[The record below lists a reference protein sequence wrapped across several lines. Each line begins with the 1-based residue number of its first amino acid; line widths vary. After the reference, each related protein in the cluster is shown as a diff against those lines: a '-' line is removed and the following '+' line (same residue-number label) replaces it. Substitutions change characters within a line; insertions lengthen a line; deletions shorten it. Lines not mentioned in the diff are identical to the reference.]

1 MGWYRCWVT
10 RGTGS
15 HRIFPVTAVRQP
27 RQPTD
32 STLAAAVAPLL
43 ADAAEATV
51 LGHSL
56 GGAIAFTLAANHP
69 ELPITEVVGTSMKVR
84 WSAEELAG
92 AAAIA
97 AKPARVFADR
107 AEAIDRALKLAG
119 LAGLI
124 DPDAPTAA
132 TLVAQA
138 DGGWRAAFDPAAVRI
153 GVPDLVGPV
162 RVLHERGVRIRLASG
177 ENDSMAPA
185 EDLAGTLPVAPRR
198 SPEWATACRSNDR
211 N

>member
-1 MGWYRCWVT
+1 MELGR
-10 RGTGS
+10 TGFS
-15 HRIFPVTAVRQP
+15 GHGRSAAAATYGF
-27 RQPTD
+27 D
-32 STLAAAVAPLL
+32 SLAAAVAPLL
-43 ADAAEATV
+43 GDAAEATV

-138 DGGWRAAFDPAAVRI
+138 DGGWRAAFDPAAVRV

-162 RVLHERGVRIRLASG
+162 RVLHERGVRIMLASG

-185 EDLAGTLPVAPRR
+185 EDLAAILPGAATLPGVGHSVQVER
-198 SPEWATACRSNDR
+198 PELMLGLLDAR
-211 N
+211 